1 MLGIEQKKGNDEQL
15 CGRMIAYARILP
27 SPDAEPN
34 ETPFDDM
41 IKNGLLTL
49 EGDFRQFTNRPS
61 KRDVN
66 RVVDAKLNNFLETME
81 ENGVELPENLN
92 VDAMRER
99 LHELANMEVIPIP
112 ARIGN
117 FSNEEDILKEDADI
131 YYIGEFI
138 GANQAHY
145 CLTTLPIYY
154 QAKYREQA
162 KRSEMDMLNEVLSQ
176 FEEGYFVGTEEIQKD
191 SEELFPKGL
200 TLNTFMGDLSKLL
213 NVRVIPFLL
222 ACESD
227 NEYNTQIQLF
237 YAFMKGYPDQN
248 DIKRIDKS
256 LRELR
261 KQSDSITARNL
272 LELSCKRISAI
283 YNEDSQLASELAKQI
298 ETMEQ

>member
-1 MLGIEQKKGNDEQL
+1 M
-15 CGRMIAYARILP
+15 
-27 SPDAEPN
+27 
-34 ETPFDDM
+34 
-41 IKNGLLTL
+41 
-49 EGDFRQFTNRPS
+49 
-61 KRDVN
+61 
-66 RVVDAKLNNFLETME
+66 
-81 ENGVELPENLN
+81 ELPENLN

-176 FEEGYFVGTEEIQKD
+176 FEEGDFVGTEEIQKD

-237 YAFMKGYPDQN
+237 YTFMKGYPDQN

-298 ETMEQ
+298 ETMENV